1 MKCQK
6 NVSLHFDAMELAE
19 LIEKN
24 FFLFF
29 AVYNTE
35 FVLEDD
41 VSVMTYRGHVVN
53 KSLIRAKFSPLESTG
68 QRYIY
73 TGDGTGRLIS
83 KLGASRRRLISQIL
97 VEDIRG

>member
-1 MKCQK
+1 MMKAFH
-6 NVSLHFDAMELAE
+6 SLTPKSILS
-19 LIEKN
+19 
-24 FFLFF
+24 
-29 AVYNTE
+29 VYHTE

-73 TGDGTGRLIS
+73 TGDGSGRLICELQFFLLS
-83 KLGASRRRLISQIL
+83 TVFDFSDFHSFNLIKK
-97 VEDIRG
+97 

>member
-1 MKCQK
+1 M
-6 NVSLHFDAMELAE
+6 
-19 LIEKN
+19 
-24 FFLFF
+24 
-29 AVYNTE
+29 
-35 FVLEDD
+35 EDD

-83 KLGASRRRLISQIL
+83 KLWNCVHINIFVQFS
-97 VEDIRG
+97 